1 MYFLKNIKIF
11 IRKNIK
17 ELAKIKKMNLL
28 LKKIYFH
35 YCINLL
41 SYEVHILTK
50 KRIYISAH
58 DACFNFL
65 FLLVII
71 PTLSKEELN
80 EADTSSVEAMS
91 HPLDLSQPTRK
102 DEVTEENQ
110 RDELLKN
117 APSVKSGLFIVPKV
131 IDGEA

>member
-58 DACFNFL
+58 DACLNFL

-71 PTLSKEELN
+71 PILLSKDELN
-80 EADTSSVEAMS
+80 EADI
-91 HPLDLSQPTRK
+91 
-102 DEVTEENQ
+102 
-110 RDELLKN
+110 LKYVSYTYLTICVDN
-117 APSVKSGLFIVPKV
+117 RNYR
-131 IDGEA
+131 